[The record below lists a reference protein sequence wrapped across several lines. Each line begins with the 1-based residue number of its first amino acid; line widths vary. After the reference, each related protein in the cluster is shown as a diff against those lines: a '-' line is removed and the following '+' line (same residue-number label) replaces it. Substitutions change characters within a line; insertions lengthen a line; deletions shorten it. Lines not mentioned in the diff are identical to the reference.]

1 MQLAQ
6 CSVTCILKIKEQP
19 SGSAEAIVT
28 LRQMFGNWKTQTQLA
43 WTNKNQDNIAIC
55 GSQYDQET
63 TAKA

>member
-1 MQLAQ
+1 MAQ
-6 CSVTCILKIKEQP
+6 CSETCTFKIKEQL
-19 SGSAEAIVT
+19 SSSAEATVT
-28 LRQMFGNWKTQTQLA
+28 LRQIFGNWKTQTQLA